1 MNRKNLTA
9 AVLAGLAG
17 AAGIASTAQA
27 VNMNPDGLGQ
37 VLIYPYY
44 TVNGDN
50 FTLLSVVN
58 TTDEAKAVKVR
69 FLEGMNSVEVLDFN
83 LYMSA
88 YDVWAGAI
96 ISDGNGGAALNVV
109 DTSCTVPTIE
119 GQDDQTQEFLTL
131 AYAGGVTVDGDG
143 GPDGRE
149 RTTEG
154 YFEMIEM
161 GTLVGDSAADAT
173 HETDNGDAGYGYPAD
188 CDQLVENWSVVDDV
202 AGAWLLD
209 AETDMEAPT
218 GGLFGGAA
226 IVNAGAGTMYSYD
239 ARALDGYSMSIQHS
253 QPGTTEPSL
262 ATGDVFTAT
271 VFDNGTTVVMDFA
284 DSIDAVSAVFM
295 HDAVMN
301 EYNTAD
307 AAKAMSEWVLTFPT
321 KRDYVNGADPIEPF
335 TDIWSDHDD
344 DDVNDGACEIV
355 KFGPGEKGIWNREE
369 DTIPDVII
377 PGDNNDPVF
386 SPSEVIP
393 GEEPEIPT
401 SNLCSE
407 VNVLRFGAYEGEGDY
422 MGPTEILGSSTNV
435 LNVNNDA
442 LGFEEGW
449 FSLNLLN
456 ADDPNTDEVEDDR
469 YLWDENGQA
478 LGGLPVTGFWVVS
491 FENGFV
497 EAEGGLAVAN
507 YGGIF
512 DHKATR
518 MVSGRSIAVR

>member
-50 FTLLSVVN
+50 VTLLSVVN
-58 TTDEAKAVKVR
+58 TTDHGKAVKVR

-96 ISDGNGGAALNVV
+96 VPDGEGGAALTVQ

-119 GQDDQTQEFLTL
+119 GQADQTQEFLTL
-131 AYAGGVTVDGDG
+131 AYAGGVVVKGDG
-143 GPDGRE
+143 GPMGRD
-149 RTTEG
+149 RLTEG

-161 GTLVGDSAADAT
+161 GTIEEGSVVEGAT
-173 HETDNGDAGYGYPAD
+173 EHVTDPSKTGYGRPAN
-188 CDQLVENWSVVDDV
+188 CDAHVALWSVEDDV
-202 AGAWLLD
+202 PGAWLTD
-209 AETDMEAPT
+209 ATFDLEPPS

-226 IVNAGAGTMYSYD
+226 IVNPGAGTMYTYS
-239 ARALDGYSMSIQHS
+239 ARALDGYSTSIQHS
-253 QPGTTEPSL
+253 EPGTTEPSL

-271 VFDNGTTVVMDFA
+271 VFDNGETVVMNFT
-284 DSIDAVSAVFM
+284 DSLDAVSAVFM
-295 HDAVMN
+295 HDALMN
-301 EYNTAD
+301 EYNTSD
-307 AAKAMSEWVLTFPT
+307 AAKAMSEWVITFPT
-321 KRDYVNGADPIEPF
+321 KRDYVNGADPIAPF
-335 TDIWSDHDD
+335 TDTWSDHDGD
-344 DDVNDGACEIV
+344 LENDGACEIV

-369 DTIPDVII
+369 ETIPDVII
-377 PGDNNDPVF
+377 PGEDDEPVF
-386 SPSEVIP
+386 SPSEEIP

-401 SNLCSE
+401 STLCSE

-449 FSLNLLN
+449 FSLNLLD
-456 ADDPNTDEVEDDR
+456 ADDPNTDEVEGDR
-469 YLWDENGQA
+469 YLWDDNGQA

-497 EAEGGLAVAN
+497 EADGGLAVAN

-512 DHKATR
+512 DHKSTR
-518 MVSGRSIAVR
+518 LVSAAE

>member
-44 TVNGDN
+44 TVNGGN

-58 TTDEAKAVKVR
+58 TTDQAKAVKVR

-96 ISDGNGGAALNVV
+96 IPDGNDGAALAVE

-119 GQDDQTQEFLTL
+119 GQADQMQEFLTL
-131 AYAGGVTVDGDG
+131 AYAGGEVVEGDG
-143 GPDGRE
+143 GPMGRD
-149 RTTEG
+149 RLTEG

-161 GTLVGDSAADAT
+161 GTLVGDSAIAAT
-173 HETDNGDAGYGYPAD
+173 HVTDPEAAGYGWPAD
-188 CDQLVENWSVVDDV
+188 CAQLVANWSVIDDV
-202 AGAWLLD
+202 VGAWLID
-209 AETDMEAPT
+209 AGTDMEAPS
-218 GGLFGGAA
+218 GGLFGGGS
-226 IVNAGAGTMYSYD
+226 IVNAAKGTMYSYD
-239 ARALDGYSMSIQHS
+239 ARAIDGYSTIVQHS

-262 ATGDVFTAT
+262 ATGDVFQAT
-271 VFDNGTTVVMDFA
+271 VFDNGMTVVMDFA
-284 DSIDAVSAVFM
+284 ESLDAVSAVFM
-295 HDAVMN
+295 HDAIMN

-307 AAKAMSEWVLTFPT
+307 DAKAMSEWVLTFPT
-321 KRDYVNGADPIEPF
+321 KRDYVNGETPVAPF
-335 TDIWSDHDD
+335 TDVWSDHNDD
-344 DDVNDGACEIV
+344 EINDGACEIV

-369 DTIPDVII
+369 ETIPDVYN
-377 PGDNNDPVF
+377 PNNDNPVF
-386 SPSEVIP
+386 SPSEN
-393 GEEPEIPT
+393 PEVEVTYPT

-407 VNVLRFGAYEGEGDY
+407 VSVLRFGTYEGAADMDY
-422 MGPTEILGSSTNV
+422 VGPTEILGSSANV

-449 FSLNLLN
+449 FSLNLLD
-456 ADDPNTDEVEDDR
+456 ADDPNTDEIEENR
-469 YLWDENGQA
+469 YLTDLAGQT

-497 EAEGGLAVAN
+497 EAEGGGMAVAN

-512 DHKATR
+512 NHKSTR
-518 MVSGRSIAVR
+518 LVSGGLVAQ